1 MRVVAVGHLAQDSLA
16 QGCGPGTRGGIEG
29 AAAAGD
35 GRAGLGLAAVGAL
48 AHYQSGSGVDRLRD
62 RAGRRPFTVDP
73 VLGDLT
79 QLPASSGD
87 TLGRSYLMLQVVRR
101 IA

>member
-1 MRVVAVGHLAQDSLA
+1 MRVVAVGHLAQNSLA

-48 AHYQSGSGVDRLRD
+48 AHYQSGSGVDRSETVPDAVRSPSIQCLAISLKYRLLR
-62 RAGRRPFTVDP
+62 AAHLV
-73 VLGDLT
+73 
-79 QLPASSGD
+79 S
-87 TLGRSYLMLQVVRR
+87 SYLMLQVVRR
-101 IA
+101 MT